1 VFEQWRWGRVGGM
14 GLVEE
19 RNVALGREIL
29 VRKEGV

>member
-1 VFEQWRWGRVGGM
+1 VGGM

-19 RNVALGREIL
+19 GNVAIGREIL